1 VVIVQASPYLKPHKV
16 LLCNRSNRNVLQD
29 CGQWH
34 NDTRT
39 VVQTLR
45 TTILLLQLLVVVIII
60 RKTTTK
66 TKFAHM
72 SLKLNSVCYRGAV
85 ESYNMKSWDW
95 NPEDGGHFIFYLS
108 SLITFSFMQL
118 ISHFLPSFL
127 PYFISLSS
135 LCFLSF

>member
-1 VVIVQASPYLKPHKV
+1 MSCKTVD
-16 LLCNRSNRNVLQD
+16 N
-29 CGQWH
+29 GQRQCRH

-60 RKTTTK
+60 IRKTK

-72 SLKLNSVCYRGAV
+72 SSVSLKLNSICYRGAV

-108 SLITFSFMQL
+108 SLITFSFMQF

-127 PYFISLSS
+127 PYFISFSS
-135 LCFLSF
+135 LCFLSFPL